1 MRLVARALRLV
12 LLGLMAALVAAVTL
26 GVVFRY
32 GLGHSLYWATEVP
45 NFLLVW
51 IVFLGAAVAWH
62 EGKHIA
68 FTVLTEKLPPVP
80 RRALEIAVCLL
91 LLGFFGFL
99 CVTGMELVERTM
111 QSRSEALKLPLGYL
125 YLCIPIAAGLMA
137 LDTVATLVSRLR
149 VRGSRTWR

>member
-1 MRLVARALRLV
+1 
-12 LLGLMAALVAAVTL
+12 
-26 GVVFRY
+26 
-32 GLGHSLYWATEVP
+32 
-45 NFLLVW
+45 
-51 IVFLGAAVAWH
+51 
-62 EGKHIA
+62 
-68 FTVLTEKLPPVP
+68 VP